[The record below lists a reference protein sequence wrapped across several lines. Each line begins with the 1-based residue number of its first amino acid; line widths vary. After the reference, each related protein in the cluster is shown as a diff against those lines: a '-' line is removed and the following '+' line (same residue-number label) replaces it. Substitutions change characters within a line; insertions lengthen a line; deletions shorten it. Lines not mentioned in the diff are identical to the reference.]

1 MICALGAI
9 ARLVAHRRLRVPWEP
24 AVRIRFY
31 VAAWIKN
38 CAFNAF
44 VAAQRHSQSSNIQ
57 NFQIRLG
64 NMRLKQVYL
73 SHLFYQKLPGTK
85 VHTQINVIR
94 KAHI

>member
-9 ARLVAHRRLRVPWEP
+9 ARFVAHRG
-24 AVRIRFY
+24 Y
-31 VAAWIKN
+31 VFLGSPLSESGFMWPRGLKN
-38 CAFNAF
+38 CAFKAF